1 MNQIKSETI
10 SYFYRDFVEIKV
22 YSYVSNL
29 LKGIGIAHCI
39 DTKEYLQLPIPIL
52 FPSIFIGYKMYKYKN
67 DIKKF
72 ILDHK

>member
-1 MNQIKSETI
+1 MNQIKNEAI
-10 SYFYRDFVEIKV
+10 SYFYRDFLEIKV

-39 DTKEYLQLPIPIL
+39 DIKEYLQLPVPIL

>member
-1 MNQIKSETI
+1 MNQIKNEAI
-10 SYFYRDFVEIKV
+10 SYFYRDFVEIRV

-39 DTKEYLQLPIPIL
+39 DTKEYIQLPLPIL
-52 FPSIFIGYKMYKYKN
+52 FPSMFIGYKAYTYKN